1 MNPLTVFISVLTLVF
16 TQELTAQDFTFRNSK
31 WGMDTIQVKNAET
44 ALLLYSKG
52 NSLVYNGKLSN
63 LDTKIVYDFTP
74 TNNRLYQ
81 SFYIINLNSKNPSIY
96 VKNFLMLE
104 ELLTTKYKQP
114 VRKSANTINGK
125 VITQDEWASNLISD
139 NLNLETK
146 WTTDD
151 TEIILSLYSI
161 NDELLIEIRYTSV
174 VYNKKADEEKKVK
187 ILKEL

>member
-1 MNPLTVFISVLTLVF
+1 
-16 TQELTAQDFTFRNSK
+16 
-31 WGMDTIQVKNAET
+31 
-44 ALLLYSKG
+44 
-52 NSLVYNGKLSN
+52 
-63 LDTKIVYDFTP
+63 
-74 TNNRLYQ
+74 
-81 SFYIINLNSKNPSIY
+81 
-96 VKNFLMLE
+96 MLE